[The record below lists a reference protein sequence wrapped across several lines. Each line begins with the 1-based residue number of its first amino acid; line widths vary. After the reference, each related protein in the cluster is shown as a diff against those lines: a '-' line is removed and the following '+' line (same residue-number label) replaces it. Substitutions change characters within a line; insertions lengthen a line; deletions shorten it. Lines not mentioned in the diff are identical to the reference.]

1 MVWRIED
8 PQGNEAGKVRYDVV
22 PYTRGVVL
30 DLGCGPYKAFPHFIG
45 VDNGHHDA
53 AFGWTSKPDIAV
65 QSCERLEGDL
75 SPALARKLGMPDVPS
90 EEETEA
96 IAGAAKDE
104 ALWNGRVPD
113 GCCDAVFSSHL
124 LEHIVDTDAALAE
137 WWRVIKNDGYL
148 VLYLPHRDF
157 YPNVGHEGANP
168 DHKHDFVPSD
178 IMEAM
183 LRVAPGWELVVSET
197 RDLDTEYSFLQVYRK
212 RADAVQDI
220 ERWSIDEA
228 ARRGRKNACVVR
240 YGGIGDMIMAS
251 SLFPALKA
259 RGYHVTV
266 MTTPSG
272 AEIIA
277 HDPNVD
283 EILLQDKDQV
293 PNGALAEHLFVWA
306 KKFDKF
312 VNLCESVE
320 ANLLPL
326 PGSTRHAWP
335 DSVRQKYLNE
345 NYIEFTHEL
354 AELPFEPRP
363 RFFASADELARV
375 RKWREGIGSAYVVLW
390 CLAGSSVHKSYPHM
404 DAVVAQLLIK
414 RPDIRIVFVGDD
426 VCRILEQQ
434 WEGEPR
440 AIRLSGRIGVR
451 ETLALACH
459 GVDCV
464 VGPETGVL
472 NAVSHLKVPKV
483 IMLSHSSI
491 KNLTR
496 NWANTVS
503 LVPAAAEAPC
513 YPCHRMHF
521 ERTFC
526 PTKKIPLEE
535 LRDAI
540 AVMDEGDRA
549 LMEQGIANGKF
560 DTLAAVCAYGIP
572 PERVTNAILSMQ
584 PKRIAV
590 PA

>member
-1 MVWRIED
+1 MVWRSED

-30 DLGCGPYKAFPHFIG
+30 DLGCGPFKAFPHFIG

-53 AFGWTSKPDIAV
+53 AFGWTSKPDITVA
-65 QSCERLEGDL
+65 SCERLEGDL
-75 SPALARKLGMPDVPS
+75 TPTLARRLCMPDVPT
-90 EEETEA
+90 EEEELA
-96 IAGAAKDE
+96 ITGDATIPA
-104 ALWNGRVPD
+104 WSGRVPD
-113 GCCDAVFSSHL
+113 MAVDAVFSSHL
-124 LEHIVDTDAALAE
+124 LEHIVDTDAALGE
-137 WWRVIKNDGYL
+137 WWRVIKVDGYL
-148 VLYLPHRDF
+148 VLYLPHRDL
-157 YPNVGHEGANP
+157 YPNMGAEGANP

-178 IMEAM
+178 IVDAM
-183 LRVAPGWELVVSET
+183 LRVAPGFDLVVSET
-197 RDLDTEYSFLQVYRK
+197 RAADTEYSFLQVYRK

-228 ARRGRKNACVVR
+228 ARRARKNACVVR
-240 YGGIGDMIMAS
+240 FGGIGDMIMAS
-251 SLFPALKA
+251 SLFPQLKA
-259 RGYHVTV
+259 RGFHVTV
-266 MTTPSG
+266 MTTESG
-272 AEIIA
+272 KEVIA

-283 EILLQDKDQV
+283 AFMVQDKDQV
-293 PNGALAEHLFVWA
+293 PNGSLAEHLFVWA

-320 ANLLPL
+320 GNLLPL

-335 DSVRQKYLNE
+335 DSVRRKYLNE
-345 NYIEFTHEL
+345 NYVEFQHEL
-354 AELPFEPRP
+354 ADLPFEPQP
-363 RFFASADELARV
+363 RFFASMDEIQRV
-375 RKWREGIGSAYVVLW
+375 KTWRERLGGGYVVMW
-390 CLAGSSVHKSYPHM
+390 CLAGSSVHKSYPHT
-404 DAVVAQLLIK
+404 DAAVAQLLLK
-414 RPDIRIVFVGDD
+414 RPDAFVVFVGDD
-426 VCRILEQQ
+426 ACRILEQQ

-440 AIRLSGRIGVR
+440 VVRLSGRIGVR

-503 LVPAAAEAPC
+503 LTPNTAEAPC

-535 LRDAI
+535 LQVAI
-540 AVMDEGDRA
+540 AGMDEQDRV
-549 LMEQGIANGKF
+549 LFTNGTVDGAF

-572 PERVTNAILSMQ
+572 PERVSNAILAMQ
-584 PKRIAV
+584 PKKRIAV